1 MASSLQATHLGDQT
15 AKCHLL
21 GRTLIPLKG
30 EYMRTRN
37 KEIKV
42 RFTEKEL
49 AELDAK
55 VARTYLSRENYIRAV
70 LAGYEI
76 MAAPDVDARELIKQ
90 VLRVGTNLNHLVF
103 LAQCQ
108 NFIDVPELRKLAN
121 AIWECHRAM
130 MKAYTPPSVRK
141 EIWKEE
147 D

>member
-1 MASSLQATHLGDQT
+1 
-15 AKCHLL
+15 
-21 GRTLIPLKG
+21 
-30 EYMRTRN
+30 MRTRN

-49 AELDAK
+49 ADLDAK

-76 MAAPDVDARELIKQ
+76 MEAPDVDARELIKQ

-108 NFIDVPELRKLAN
+108 NFIDVPELRKMAN